1 MVEQWKP
8 GHYNRIYEREAC
20 RRRFGTSAG
29 STCTRMA
36 ETLSSCRVTDSGLLE
51 LCLKRFWSSVK
62 ILHQRWLWLR
72 MSATETAVHVAALRH
87 SWYKRKSVEL
97 RQKVESQL
105 ATLRSWPSSLT
116 STSSAIPWKR
126 MTTTVIGW
134 LEDLRREYTWSTWQR
149 ACTPQTPAS
158 FSFSSAAGPESGY
171 QKLRC

>member
-1 MVEQWKP
+1 
-8 GHYNRIYEREAC
+8 
-20 RRRFGTSAG
+20 
-29 STCTRMA
+29 
-36 ETLSSCRVTDSGLLE
+36 
-51 LCLKRFWSSVK
+51 
-62 ILHQRWLWLR
+62 

-134 LEDLRREYTWSTWQR
+134 LEDLRREYT
-149 ACTPQTPAS
+149 
-158 FSFSSAAGPESGY
+158 
-171 QKLRC
+171 